1 MLRKQGTRGSVAFEY
16 LIVSIFTAV
25 VGSLLLGLAA
35 KMTVHQV
42 ETLSAKMGIDID
54 TSELEVWKNLF

>member
-1 MLRKQGTRGSVAFEY
+1 MVRKQGTRGSVAFEY

-25 VGSLLLGLAA
+25 VGTLLLGLAA

-42 ETLSAKMGIDID
+42 ETLSAKMGLEVD
-54 TSELEVWKNLF
+54 TSDLEVWKNLF